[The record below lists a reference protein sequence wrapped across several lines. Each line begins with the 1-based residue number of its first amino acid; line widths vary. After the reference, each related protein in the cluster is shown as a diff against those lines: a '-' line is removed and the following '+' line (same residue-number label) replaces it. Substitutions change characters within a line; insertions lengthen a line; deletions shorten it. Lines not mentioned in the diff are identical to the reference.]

1 MLLFAILFVF
11 AFPWKDFRSPD
22 GQKTNVFKAA
32 VDAFNIFDLFV
43 EVYRNF
49 RWLFGAVVLRRP
61 YTKDHEMDKM
71 DVYGAMMG
79 TRNGAAYGKP
89 DTETYAMLNVPQAT
103 EPPPQDLD
111 MEASGY
117 VPKSLRPAN
126 GKYSDR
132 EEEEEED
139 VDMKPSPS
147 GSDPPAYPADHA
159 DPADFT
165 NDTSYTNM
173 YGQELKGPL

>member
-1 MLLFAILFVF
+1 LLLFAILFVF
-11 AFPWKDFRSPD
+11 AYPWKEFRNPD
-22 GQKTNVFKAA
+22 GKKTNVFKAA

-49 RWLFGAVVLRRP
+49 RWLFLAVVLRRP
-61 YTKDHEMDKM
+61 YSKDPDMDRM

-79 TRNGAAYGKP
+79 TRNTAGYGKP
-89 DTETYAMLNVPQAT
+89 DTETYAMLNVPQTT
-103 EPPPQDLD
+103 EPPPQDID
-111 MEASGY
+111 MEGSGY
-117 VPKSLRPAN
+117 VPSSLRPAN

-132 EEEEEED
+132 EDED
-139 VDMKPSPS
+139 EDDADLKPSPS
-147 GSDPPAYPADHA
+147 GSDPPAY
-159 DPADFT
+159 PADFT